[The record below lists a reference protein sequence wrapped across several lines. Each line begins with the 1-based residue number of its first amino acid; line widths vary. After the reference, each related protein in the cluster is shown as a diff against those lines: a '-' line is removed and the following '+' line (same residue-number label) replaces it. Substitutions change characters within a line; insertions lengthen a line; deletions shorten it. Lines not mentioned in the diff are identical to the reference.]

1 MQRKNLGSMVRKKK
15 GGFIGPMLGLM
26 APLVGKLIGGLVS
39 RKKGNGIK
47 GFGSGIKGFGSGIKG
62 YGEGIKRFGE
72 GHKKSKSGKGIFDV
86 VKKIASGPLA
96 KMAGDALKK
105 KMMEVAVSKSVDFA
119 GKKLSKKGNGMKKK
133 KKMQILQTVGVPSHN
148 KNAVVTVS
156 KPMKEI
162 KNPIKPGRKKIFF
175 M

>member
-1 MQRKNLGSMVRKKK
+1 MQRKNLGSMVRKK
-15 GGFIGPMLGLM
+15 GGFIGPMLGLL
-26 APLVGKLIGGLVS
+26 APVVGKLIGGLVS
-39 RKKGNGIK
+39 RKKGK
-47 GFGSGIKGFGSGIKG
+47 GIKGFGSGIKG

-72 GHKKSKSGKGIFDV
+72 GHKKTKSGKGIFDV
-86 VKKIASGPLA
+86 VKKIATGPLG
-96 KMAGDALKK
+96 KMAGEALKK
-105 KMMEVAVSKSVDFA
+105 KMVELAVSKSVDFA
-119 GKKLSKKGNGMKKK
+119 GKKLSKKKGDGMKKP

-162 KNPIKPGRKKIFF
+162 KNPIKSGRKKNFF

>member
-1 MQRKNLGSMVRKKK
+1 MQRKNLGSMLRKKK
-15 GGFIGPMLGLM
+15 GGFIGPLLGLM
-26 APLVGKLIGGLVS
+26 APLVGKLIGGLVPK
-39 RKKGNGIK
+39 RKGN
-47 GFGSGIKGFGSGIKG
+47 GIKGFGSGIKG

-86 VKKIASGPLA
+86 VKKIASGPVG
-96 KMAGDALKK
+96 KMATDALKK
-105 KMMEVAVSKSVDFA
+105 KLMEVAVSKSVDFA
-119 GKKLSKKGNGMKKK
+119 GKKLSKKGDGMKKPK
-133 KKMQILQTVGVPSHN
+133 RMQILQAVGVPSHN

-162 KNPIKPGRKKIFF
+162 KNPIKPGRKKNFF